1 MESNFRNKYSKLK
14 KVSNDLL
21 LNIHLRLLEI
31 FGCQGNKR
39 FAGLATI
46 TFWHQYYPDEF
57 ICTVEAI

>member
-39 FAGLATI
+39 FTGLTTI
-46 TFWHQYYPDEF
+46 TFRHQYYPDEF